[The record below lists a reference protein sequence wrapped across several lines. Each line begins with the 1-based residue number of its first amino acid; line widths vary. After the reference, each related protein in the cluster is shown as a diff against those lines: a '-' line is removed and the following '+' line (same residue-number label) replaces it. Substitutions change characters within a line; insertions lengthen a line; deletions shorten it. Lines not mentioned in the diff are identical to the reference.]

1 MAAIPNTG
9 NWRNK
14 STETGVSECKL
25 LGIQVLLTADWKG
38 CCMLQWIRLLF
49 VSSVLCSFFAQS
61 QTQIKPTA
69 EARLPVKRVVLY
81 KNGVGY
87 FEHVGGVRDNQSVGI
102 DFTTAQLN
110 DVLKS
115 LTVLDLSNGRVT
127 GVSYNSTAPLSNRL
141 STLRLPVGEKTTVS
155 EFLEAVRG
163 AHVEVHSGPAVATG
177 RLLSVEQK
185 QRTKGDEV
193 LEQYAQLSLVT
204 DGGEVR
210 TFDITPATS
219 VRLLDHELNQEVGR
233 YLSLVASTRDQ
244 DLRRMN
250 ISIAG
255 TGERKLFV
263 SYISEVPVWKS
274 TYRIV
279 LPTDTK
285 AKPLLQG
292 WAIVDNTV
300 GEDWNSVELSLI
312 AGAPQSFVQEI
323 SRPYYARRPV
333 VAIPEAAMLTP
344 QTHEAAFDRMSS
356 MNAAPGPPPPPV
368 AAVNGGVVGGVV
380 CGIGSGSGG
389 GVGAGRGG
397 GIGGGSFK
405 LGAGTVGKLREEQV
419 AVAESQDLG
428 DLFEYNLKE
437 PVTIRKNQSALVPIL
452 HSRIEAEKV
461 SLWNDRVGR
470 AVRALWITNSSGL
483 TLDAGTF
490 NVLEQETFSGE
501 GLMDAIK
508 PGERRLLSYAADL
521 GVRVESKRESESQ
534 RMRHV
539 RIDRGVLIETIEE
552 REHKTYTVRNEDSL
566 PRTIVIEHPARSG
579 WKLVD
584 GSPAP
589 DETSMSLHRF
599 RVTVESKQSAKLAVD
614 EVHPLSTRY
623 ELANITSDQIAFLL
637 KQRTPN
643 PELEKALMGVAAK
656 KNDIAV
662 LDARLGALE
671 SEQKNIFDDQQ
682 RLRENMKALKGSA
695 EERSLLQ
702 RYTRQLNEE
711 EDKLESLRRSASDL
725 QENRRKLVA
734 EMNQMIEGLSLD
746 VNL

>member
-1 MAAIPNTG
+1 
-9 NWRNK
+9 
-14 STETGVSECKL
+14 
-25 LGIQVLLTADWKG
+25 
-38 CCMLQWIRLLF
+38 MLQWIRLLF
-49 VSSVLCSFFAQS
+49 VSSVLCSLFAQS

-127 GVSYNSTAPLSNRL
+127 GVSYNSTAPLSTRL
-141 STLRLPVGEKTTVS
+141 STLRLPLGEKTTVAD
-155 EFLEAVRG
+155 FLEAVRG
-163 AHVEVHSGPAVATG
+163 ARVEVHGGAAVATG

-185 QRTKGDEV
+185 QRMKGDAV
-193 LEQYAQLSLVT
+193 LEQYVQLSLVS
-204 DGGEVR
+204 DSGEVR

-233 YLSLVASTRDQ
+233 YLALVASTRDQ

-250 ISIAG
+250 ISTAG

-279 LPTDTK
+279 LPADAK

-300 GEDWNSVELSLI
+300 GEDWNNVELSLI

-333 VAIPEAAMLTP
+333 VSLPEAAMLTP
-344 QTHEAAFDRMSS
+344 QTHEAAFDEMK
-356 MNAAPGPPPPPV
+356 AAPGPPPPPV
-368 AAVNGGVVGGVV
+368 AAVNGGVVGGVAG
-380 CGIGSGSGG
+380 GIGSGSGG

-419 AVAESQDLG
+419 TVAESQDLG

-470 AVRALWITNSSGL
+470 TVRALWITNSSGL

-539 RIDRGVLIETIEE
+539 RIDRGMLIETIEE
-552 REHKTYTVRNEDSL
+552 REHKTYTVRNEDTL
-566 PRTIVIEHPARSG
+566 PRTIIIEHPARSG
-579 WKLVD
+579 WKLID
-584 GSPAP
+584 GPPAP

-599 RVTVESKQSAKLAVD
+599 RLTVESKQNARLAVD
-614 EVHPLSTRY
+614 EVHPISTRY
-623 ELANITSDQIAFLL
+623 ELVNITSDQIAFLL
-637 KQRTPN
+637 KQRTPS

-656 KNDIAV
+656 KNDIAA

-671 SEQKNIFDDQQ
+671 SEQKSIFDDQQ

-695 EERSLLQ
+695 EERALLQ

-711 EDKLESLRRSASDL
+711 EDKLESLRRSAGDL